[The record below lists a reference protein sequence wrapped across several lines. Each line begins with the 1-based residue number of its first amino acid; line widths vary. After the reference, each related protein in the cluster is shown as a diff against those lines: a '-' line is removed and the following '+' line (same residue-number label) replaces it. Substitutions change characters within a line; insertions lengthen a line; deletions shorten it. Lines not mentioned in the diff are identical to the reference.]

1 MVCHRVRESVSQ
13 ECVIGKEGV
22 RELGIEGFSQQRP
35 GLSSIAL
42 PVFMVYCTLKQ
53 ITCCRVM

>member
-1 MVCHRVRESVSQ
+1 
-13 ECVIGKEGV
+13 VIGKEGV